1 MRTAIVEGTGL
12 IKDETGKPLA
22 LANVMFDDPENYQN
36 IAITTNAEGRF
47 SGKLVAG
54 QTYLVHYEKNK
65 VIFEGTL
72 KIAFPA
78 DPTQLGNLD
87 VQLIPKT
94 ALKSESGIN
103 SGE

>member
-1 MRTAIVEGTGL
+1 L

-22 LANVMFDDPENYQN
+22 LANVMFDDPENYQK
-36 IAITTNAEGRF
+36 IPFTTNAEGRF

-65 VIFEGTL
+65 VLLEGVL
-72 KIAFPA
+72 KIPFPA
-78 DPTQLGNLD
+78 DPAQMGNLE
-87 VQLIPKT
+87 VQLIPKIT
-94 ALKSESGIN
+94 LKSESSIN